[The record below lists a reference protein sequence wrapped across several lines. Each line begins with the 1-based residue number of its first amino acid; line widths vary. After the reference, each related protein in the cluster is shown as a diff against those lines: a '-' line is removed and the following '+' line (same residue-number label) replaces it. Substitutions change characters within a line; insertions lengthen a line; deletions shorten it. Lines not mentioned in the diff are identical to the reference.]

1 MAKQIA
7 ATAPK
12 PNIIMRLVN
21 YLEEVRVELDKVTWP
36 SRDDLKAH
44 TIVVLFF
51 LGLLSVLIGA
61 LDVGFQR
68 LVLTLFSLV

>member
-1 MAKQIA
+1 MAKQMS

-12 PNIIMRLVN
+12 PNIFMRLVN
-21 YLEEVRVELDKVTWP
+21 YLVEVRVELDKVTWP

-51 LGLLSVLIGA
+51 LGLLSVMIGA
-61 LDVGFQR
+61 MDVGFQR
-68 LVLTLFSLV
+68 LVFTLFSFI

>member
-1 MAKQIA
+1 MAKQMT

-12 PNIIMRLVN
+12 PNVIMRLVN
-21 YLEEVRVELDKVTWP
+21 YVQEVRVELDKVTWP

-51 LGLLSVLIGA
+51 LGLLSVFIGA

-68 LVLTLFSLV
+68 LVLGLFSFI

>member
-1 MAKQIA
+1 MAKQMT

-12 PNIIMRLVN
+12 PNVIMRLVN
-21 YLEEVRVELDKVTWP
+21 YVQEVRVELDKVTWP

-51 LGLLSVLIGA
+51 LGLLAVLIGA

-68 LVLTLFSLV
+68 LVLTLFSFV

>member
-1 MAKQIA
+1 MAKQMAIP
-7 ATAPK
+7 APK
-12 PNIIMRLVN
+12 PNIIMRLLN
-21 YLEEVRVELDKVTWP
+21 YIQEVRVELDKVTWP

-51 LGLLSVLIGA
+51 LGLLSVFIGA

-68 LVLTLFSLV
+68 LVLIFFSFV